1 MFKSILLITLYLLAI
16 NTPAYEYRVGIM
28 EHPPHAVL
36 KKGVPE
42 GRVVDYI
49 QTIITNQGH
58 RSRLFSAPI
67 KRSLMRLEEGNLD
80 ILLPIE
86 ASTEDVL
93 TFIKPLFKLVPG
105 LCFKKKNFLPFLSAT
120 HRFRGLKIGH
130 TDGMDIVGI
139 LNNSGAKLIPLQGKF
154 PLERGIKMLEADR
167 YDAFYHPNP
176 IFLYHRNNPL
186 SKTIACSY
194 FHGLSSNT
202 YIAVSPKLSNKN
214 RKFLEHAFNSM
225 MKKESYLDFFNEL
238 K

>member
-1 MFKSILLITLYLLAI
+1 MFKPILLITLHLLLQ
-16 NTPAYEYRVGIM
+16 NVSAYEYRVGIM

-49 QTIITNQGH
+49 QEMITSQGH
-58 RSRLFSAPI
+58 QVHLSSSPI
-67 KRSLMRLEEGNLD
+67 KRALTLLEGGNLD

-86 ASTEDVL
+86 ASTKGVS

-105 LCFKKKNFLPFLSAT
+105 LCFKKQNFLPFLSAT
-120 HRFRGLKIGH
+120 HRFKGLKIGH
-130 TDGMDIVGI
+130 TDGVYIADT
-139 LNNSGAKLIPLQGKF
+139 LNDSGAKLIPLQGKF
-154 PLERGIKMLEADR
+154 PLKRGMKMLEVER

-202 YIAVSPKLSNKN
+202 YVAVSPKLSNKN
-214 RKFLEHAFNSM
+214 RVFLEDVFNGM
-225 MKKESYLDFFNEL
+225 MEKESYLDFFNEL
-238 K
+238 